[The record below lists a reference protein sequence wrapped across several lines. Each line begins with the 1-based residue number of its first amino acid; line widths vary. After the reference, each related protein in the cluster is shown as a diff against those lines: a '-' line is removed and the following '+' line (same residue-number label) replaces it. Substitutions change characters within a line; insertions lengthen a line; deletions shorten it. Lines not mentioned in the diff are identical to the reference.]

1 MVDEKL
7 LSEFKALMHITHS
20 AEDPDLKDLLTRSAS
35 AVARMTGAPDALA
48 LDATRELVL
57 ERARY
62 AYNEALEYFNDNFLS
77 EILGAQLEVTLAS
90 EPVTEVAPDEP
101 RRL

>member
-1 MVDEKL
+1 MAQDML
-7 LSEFKALMHITHS
+7 AAFKANMHITNS
-20 AEDPDLKDLLTRSAS
+20 AEDANLQDLLNRSAAAIS
-35 AVARMTGAPDALA
+35 RMTGAPDALA

-90 EPVTEVAPDEP
+90 EPEVMPDEP
-101 RRL
+101 NRI